1 MTVTIEYEAEKKL
14 DLPYEEIIENVV
26 NESLDYE
33 KCPYEAEVNVI
44 LTDNEAIQSIN
55 QEYRQIDAPTDV
67 LSFPLVDYETPADF
81 DHVEDAVEDYFNPE
95 TGELMLGDIVISV
108 DKVEEQA
115 EKYGHSQTRE
125 LAFLVAHSML
135 HLCGYDHME
144 DGERLVMETRQ
155 KEILE
160 RRGYTR

>member
-1 MTVTIEYEAEKKL
+1 MTITIEYEAEKQL
-14 DLPYEEIIENVV
+14 DLPYEEIIRDVV

-44 LTDNEAIQSIN
+44 LTDNQAIQEIN
-55 QEYRQIDAPTDV
+55 REHRQIDAPTDV
-67 LSFPLVDYETPADF
+67 LSFPMVYYEAPSDF

-144 DGERLVMETRQ
+144 EEERLLMEARQ
-155 KEILE
+155 NEILE

>member
-1 MTVTIEYEAEKKL
+1 MTVTVEYEAE
-14 DLPYEEIIENVV
+14 V
-26 NESLDYE
+26 S
-33 KCPYEAEVNVI
+33 VI
-44 LTDNEAIQSIN
+44 LTDNETIQEIN
-55 QEYRQIDAPTDV
+55 REQRGIDSPTDV
-67 LSFPLVDYETPADF
+67 LSFPLVDYERPSDF

-115 EKYGHSQTRE
+115 QKYGHSQKRE

-144 DGERLVMETRQ
+144 DEERLEMEQRQ
-155 KEILE
+155 REILE
-160 RRGYTR
+160 TRGYTR

>member
-1 MTVTIEYEAEKKL
+1 M
-14 DLPYEEIIENVV
+14 
-26 NESLDYE
+26 
-33 KCPYEAEVNVI
+33 
-44 LTDNEAIQSIN
+44 
-55 QEYRQIDAPTDV
+55 
-67 LSFPLVDYETPADF
+67 
-81 DHVEDAVEDYFNPE
+81 EDYFNPE

-144 DGERLVMETRQ
+144 EEERLLMEARQ
-155 KEILE
+155 NEILE